1 MDIKTKIDALTEA
14 EAKEILEKLIG
25 SVSMLRYVTSDT
37 EMTLDEIENYVF
49 DEALKLT
56 EQEVR
61 K

>member
-1 MDIKTKIDALTEA
+1 MDIKTRIDALSEA

-25 SVSMLRYVTSDT
+25 SVSVLHYVTSDT

-49 DEALKLT
+49 DEALKLM
-56 EQEVR
+56 EREAE